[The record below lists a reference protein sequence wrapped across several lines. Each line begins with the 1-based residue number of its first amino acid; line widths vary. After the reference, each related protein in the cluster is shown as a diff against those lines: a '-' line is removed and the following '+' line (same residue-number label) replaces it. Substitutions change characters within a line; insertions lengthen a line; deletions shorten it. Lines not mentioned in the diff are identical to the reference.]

1 MEFIERSYYHKLNSV
16 DIANGLFEVPY
27 AQLKK
32 LGKPIEV
39 QIEEGGL

>member
-1 MEFIERSYYHKLNSV
+1 
-16 DIANGLFEVPY
+16 LFEVPY